1 MCEIM
6 EKIRAEGVEEGRE
19 AGRAEGKRE
28 VAIRLAQKLIARGR
42 LSFEEIAE
50 DTGLTLEQIEE
61 LAKVQLV

>member
-6 EKIRAEGVEEGRE
+6 EKIRAEGVEEGKKE
-19 AGRAEGKRE
+19 A
-28 VAIRLAQKLIARGR
+28 VIRLAQKLIVRGR